1 MDNNQEK
8 KYKRIVLDVPIEFHM
23 DIKRRA
29 LDRNIS
35 IKLWAIRALKEKI
48 ITIYY
53 LKINIIKLKLKKEI

>member
-48 ITIYY
+48 I
-53 LKINIIKLKLKKEI
+53 KEGQYE